1 MYSENEIIE
10 LEGEFKINKK
20 YCFCCNKMVNIY
32 FSLVQDKLL
41 FYSNKEK
48 TKVWLSIDRN
58 LVLAINRRLRK
69 EKDRNKFSIYYL
81 KDINSY
87 YIKELKL
94 KTENRYE
101 MDRWI
106 SNLNKKIKPKRV
118 VFECLNN
125 NYQKANDIFHFKNES
140 NLYVAFCNLEYILL
154 KNKMKNFFGIYNN
167 NRSKTSNIDSTD
179 ERDIITIS

>member
-32 FSLVQDKLL
+32 FSLAQDKLL

-69 EKDRNKFSIYYL
+69 VKDRNKFSIL
-81 KDINSY
+81 I
-87 YIKELKL
+87 
-94 KTENRYE
+94 
-101 MDRWI
+101 
-106 SNLNKKIKPKRV
+106 
-118 VFECLNN
+118 
-125 NYQKANDIFHFKNES
+125 IFHLNS
-140 NLYVAFCNLEYILL
+140 
-154 KNKMKNFFGIYNN
+154 
-167 NRSKTSNIDSTD
+167 
-179 ERDIITIS
+179 